1 MPDLNDARDTKDS
14 KDTKGPKDAKDSKR
28 SLSANPPGC
37 SSPAPIPANLHAC
50 IESRQHALATRYS
63 HTLSFARSPGRVI
76 LDPLSDVVYFPP
88 RRGYMAASAQFHTC
102 MSLCSPADLRR
113 VRRLAL
119 HEDLFS
125 SSVYSSCCAPWYW
138 SGLAVALTVECLRLV
153 RDRMPAVEEVI
164 FVSSSGGCHG
174 KDDDEVE
181 FDHDEDDDAPARLVA
196 QVQTAMRDLAATG
209 DGAWEPPRWTV
220 VTEPREP

>member
-1 MPDLNDARDTKDS
+1 
-14 KDTKGPKDAKDSKR
+14 
-28 SLSANPPGC
+28 
-37 SSPAPIPANLHAC
+37 
-50 IESRQHALATRYS
+50 
-63 HTLSFARSPGRVI
+63 
-76 LDPLSDVVYFPP
+76 
-88 RRGYMAASAQFHTC
+88 MAASAQFHTC

-125 SSVYSSCCAPWYW
+125 SSVFSSCCAPWYW

-164 FVSSSGGCHG
+164 FVSSSGACHSVDRG
-174 KDDDEVE
+174 SDEEDDEDEEMLVV
-181 FDHDEDDDAPARLVA
+181 DDDEDDDAPARLVA
-196 QVQTAMRDLAATG
+196 QVQTAMRDLAAAG